1 MEYIKQHKLLTGI
14 LLVIILGAVWYE
26 FTGSSPSPVLSTA
39 NTGNATDTEQA
50 QLVSTLLQ
58 LQTVTLNGTI
68 LSDPGFM
75 SLQDFTT
82 QVVSEPVGRPNPFAP
97 VSPGSV
103 VEATTSQKIQPGLF
117 APKTSAH

>member
-1 MEYIKQHKLLTGI
+1 MDYIKQHKLLTGI
-14 LLVIILGAVWYE
+14 LVVIILGAAWYE
-26 FTGSSPSPVLSTA
+26 FSGSSPAPVLSTA
-39 NTGNATDTEQA
+39 ATGTATDTQDA

-68 LSDPGFM
+68 LSDPGFL

-117 APKTSAH
+117 APKVSAH